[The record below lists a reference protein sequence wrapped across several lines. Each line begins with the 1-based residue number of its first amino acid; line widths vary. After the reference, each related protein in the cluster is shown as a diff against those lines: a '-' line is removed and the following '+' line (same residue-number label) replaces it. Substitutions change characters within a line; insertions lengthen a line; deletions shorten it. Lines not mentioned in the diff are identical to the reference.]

1 MEQSGQKPAEQAPVG
16 QQPAGQQQPKKSSNT
31 ALIIIVVVVVLGIVV
46 LAGGYFVMRSIKA
59 RVSQKIGQKI
69 GENMLEKAIEQ
80 GTGGKADVSA
90 DGNSVNVKTES
101 GTFSASETGN
111 IKLPSDFPSDVFV
124 YGGAKITL
132 ATSTPANPAD
142 GTKASYMVGYEV
154 NQSLNDVANKYRDE
168 MTKNGWTKET
178 EANYGAMMINFK
190 KGTRETLVTISD
202 SHGGQSG
209 VTGVSV
215 SVSEN

>member
-1 MEQSGQKPAEQAPVG
+1 M
-16 QQPAGQQQPKKSSNT
+16 
-31 ALIIIVVVVVLGIVV
+31 IIIVVVVVLGIVV

-59 RVSQKIGQKI
+59 RVSQKIGAKI

-80 GTGGKADVSA
+80 GTGGKADVST
-90 DGNSVNVKTES
+90 DGNSVNIKTES

-124 YGGAKITL
+124 YGDAKITF

-142 GTKASYMVGYEV
+142 GTKASFMVGYEV
-154 NQSLNDVANKYRDE
+154 NQSVNDVADKYRDE
-168 MTKNGWTKET
+168 MAKNGWTKDT

-190 KGTRETLVTISD
+190 KGTREASG
-202 SHGGQSG
+202 HNFRQSG
-209 VTGVSV
+209 RTERRDGSFCLCFRKLIVC
-215 SVSEN
+215 